1 MEEMFLCNAFDV
13 GKEGAGKVDFSI
25 FVGGLVNISY
35 FDGDIKFHSREGV
48 FSDEL
53 PVNVGDVSTI
63 VN

>member
-1 MEEMFLCNAFDV
+1 MEEVFLCNAFNI
-13 GKEGAGKVDFSI
+13 GKEGAGEADFPI
-25 FVGGLVNISY
+25 FVGGLVDILY
-35 FDGDIKFHSREGV
+35 FNGDIEFHGEKEV